1 MKFSPLVCLS
11 ILSFACGDDTGSGSA
26 DPGSTTTAVT
36 SSFTTTGDITGD
48 TPTTAVDGSATDSA
62 TGTATGTGAPTT
74 ETGAPASTSD
84 PTNTA
89 TTATTAPDADTTS
102 APSGVCGD
110 GVVDA
115 DEACD
120 LGRQN
125 GPDEGC
131 GVDCELLPSGCGD
144 QTVMAELVPR
154 PLDIILTIDNSASM
168 GEEIAA
174 LQDNINPHFA
184 QPLEDSGLDY
194 RVILVSKYGTL
205 ATESVCIEA
214 PLGGIP
220 EGGCNPPPFM
230 TINNPG
236 KFYHYSIEI
245 SFSDSWCKLLNTVNG
260 AINDQFG
267 LAINGWRE
275 WLRPDAFKN
284 FVELTDYRAFCPDF
298 AANTAEVAPG
308 VAAAFDAALLAIHPE
323 HFGATPETRN
333 YRWHSI
339 VGLAANTPQDEPYP
353 ASDPMVGT
361 NCPTGEDPGYG
372 YQALSMLTGGLRFPL
387 CDTAAYDTILQ
398 KLATSIID
406 GAKVSCTFPVPEAPD
421 DKSLDP
427 DSLAVIFTPGGG
439 MPEVFS
445 RVDSEADCVASSF
458 YFDNDTIVLCPAAC
472 DAIQGDEDAVLELA
486 FSCEPLEG

>member
-1 MKFSPLVCLS
+1 LKFSPLVCLS
-11 ILSFACGDDTGSGSA
+11 VLSFACGDDSAGST

-36 SSFTTTGDITGD
+36 PPLTTSGDTTSD
-48 TPTTAVDGSATDSA
+48 TPTTTVDGSSTDTTTGTP
-62 TGTATGTGAPTT
+62 TGTAPASGTDAP
-74 ETGAPASTSD
+74 GSTSD
-84 PTNTA
+84 PA
-89 TTATTAPDADTTS
+89 TTATTTPDADTTT
-102 APSGVCGD
+102 AASGVCGD
-110 GVVDA
+110 GIVDA
-115 DEACD
+115 GEACD
-120 LGRQN
+120 LGAEN
-125 GPDEGC
+125 GPDAGC
-131 GVDCELLPSGCGD
+131 GAGCELLPSACGD
-144 QTVMAELVPR
+144 QTVMAELVHR
-154 PLDIILTIDNSASM
+154 PLDIILTIDNSPSM

-174 LQDNINPHFA
+174 LQEAINPYFA

-205 ATESVCIEA
+205 VTESVCIEA

-267 LAINGWRE
+267 FAVNGWRE

-323 HFGATPETRN
+323 HFGSTPETRN

-339 VGLAANTPQDEPYP
+339 LGLAANTPQDQPYAP
-353 ASDPMVGT
+353 GDPMVAT

-398 KLATSIID
+398 TLTASIIE
-406 GAKVSCTFPVPEAPD
+406 GAKVACTFPVPEAPD

-427 DSLAVIFTPGGG
+427 DSLEVIFTPGGG
-439 MPEVFS
+439 MPEVFAQ
-445 RVDSEADCVASSF
+445 VDSEADCVASSF
-458 YFDNDTIVLCPAAC
+458 YLDNDTIVLCPAAC

-486 FSCEPLEG
+486 FSCEPLDH